1 MSAKIQKSTSPLYKL
16 ASPQVP
22 SAFPEIFIKT
32 CLLEELVRLCLE
44 ALPHKAFGLVGGED
58 HYHPTSLYPCST
70 NLRNTPEWKPVFES
84 YGEFYQD
91 PDLGFVISAPE
102 VKIVLEAMDARR
114 ESFVGVFHSHRYLC
128 AQPTEIDVALSS
140 DPDLFSYIVSVA
152 NPAEP
157 EIGVFRLSGGGY
169 QTITIAEY

>member
-1 MSAKIQKSTSPLYKL
+1 M
-16 ASPQVP
+16 
-22 SAFPEIFIKT
+22 KT

-44 ALPHKAFGLVGGED
+44 ALPHKSFGLVGGED
-58 HYHPTSLYPCST
+58 LYHPTSLYPCST

-91 PDLGFVISAPE
+91 PDLGFVISTPE
-102 VKIVLEAMDARR
+102 VKTVLEAMDARR

-157 EIGVFRLSGGGY
+157 EIGVYRLSGGGY
-169 QTITIAEY
+169 QTITIAEC